1 MDTEKLVII
10 GSGPAGLT
18 AAIYAARAALRPLCF
33 EGHSA
38 GGLIPGG
45 QLMFTTEVENYP
57 GFPEGIRGPQMM
69 RAFRDQAERFGTRFI
84 TEDVTELNLRERPF
98 TIRSDEHTVRA
109 HAVIIATG
117 ARANWLGLPN
127 EKRLAESGG
136 GVSACAVC
144 DGALPIYRDQV
155 LAVVGGGDSA
165 IEEGS
170 YLTRYARKV
179 YLIHRRDRLRASKAM
194 QERFFRLVEQQK
206 MEPIWDTVVVDVLGD
221 RSVSGLRLKNAKTGQ
236 ERDLPVKGL
245 FLAIGHTPN
254 TELVKGQVDLDEKG
268 YIRLQTPAGTYGTAT
283 NIEGV
288 FAAGD
293 VADHVY
299 RQAVTAAGTGC
310 MAALD
315 AERWLA
321 GRAIE

>member
-1 MDTEKLVII
+1 MDVEKLIVV

-18 AAIYAARAALRPLCF
+18 ACIYAARANLNPLCI
-33 EGHSA
+33 EGYNA

-45 QLMFTTEVENYP
+45 QLMFTTEVENFP
-57 GFPEGIRGPQMM
+57 GFPHGIRGPELMKAM
-69 RAFRDQAERFGTRFI
+69 RDQAERFGTRFVRD
-84 TEDVTELNLRERPF
+84 DVTAVDFSKRPF
-98 TIRSDEHTVRA
+98 VLKTADAAFHA

-144 DGALPIYRDQV
+144 DGALPIFRNQDV
-155 LAVVGGGDSA
+155 AVVGGGDSA
-165 IEEGS
+165 VEEGS
-170 YLTRYARKV
+170 YLTKFARKV
-179 YLIHRRDRLRASKAM
+179 FLIHRRDQLRASKAM
-194 QERFFRLVEQQK
+194 QERFFRLVHEGK
-206 MEPIWDTVVVDVLGD
+206 MEPIWNTVVVDVLGD
-221 RSVSGLRLKNAKTGQ
+221 RTITGLRLKNVKTS
-236 ERDLPVKGL
+236 EEHEFPCKGL

-254 TELVKGQVDLDEKG
+254 TDLFKPFLAIDEKG
-268 YIRLQTPAGTYGTAT
+268 YLTLTRPGSTYTSV
-283 NIEGV
+283 EGI

-321 GRAIE
+321 EQGIE

>member
-1 MDTEKLVII
+1 MSTEKVVII

-18 AAIYAARAALRPLCF
+18 AAIYAARAALKPLVF
-33 EGHSA
+33 EGFNA

-57 GFPEGIRGPQMM
+57 GFPEGLTGPKMM
-69 RAFRDQAERFGTRFI
+69 KAFRDQAERFGTRYI
-84 TEDVTELNLRERPF
+84 REDVTEVDIQRRPF
-98 TIRSDEHTVRA
+98 MVKSDEHTVEA

-117 ARANWLGLPN
+117 ARANWLNLEN
-127 EKRLAESGG
+127 EQRLAKSGG

-144 DGALPIYRDQV
+144 DGAMPVYRNQELV
-155 LAVVGGGDSA
+155 VVGGGDSA

-170 YLTRYARKV
+170 YLTKFASKV
-179 YLIHRRDRLRASKAM
+179 YIVHRRDQLRASKAM
-194 QERFFRLVEQQK
+194 QERFFKLVDQGK
-206 MEPIWDTVVVDVLGD
+206 MEPIWNTVVTDVLGD
-221 RSVSGLRLKNAKTGQ
+221 ASITGVRLKNVKTSE
-236 ERDLPVKGL
+236 ERDFACKGL

-254 TELVKGQVDLDEKG
+254 TELFKDYLDTDEKG
-268 YIRLQTPAGTYGTAT
+268 YIKLAQPGRTYTSV
-283 NIEGV
+283 EGV

-293 VADHVY
+293 VADHLY

-321 GRAIE
+321 EKGIE